1 MLHLPRDM
9 EEGGLVLTRG
19 TETLL
24 IRRPMSM
31 VMLLSRLPLL
41 VEMVPIRRP
50 GHRAP
55 QLTRLSTLLDAFC
68 STLFVLILRR
78 YSSECYFTSS
88 ATEVP
93 YSSSTGVTVSFPGNP
108 SKWVMLCI
116 YYQNFSLMSAIVR
129 IAARPR
135 YPILVALVLLYLSL
149 AAQGSPR
156 AAHTPAVLQ

>member
-1 MLHLPRDM
+1 M
-9 EEGGLVLTRG
+9 EEAGLVLTLRTRG
-19 TETLL
+19 TELRL
-24 IRRPMSM
+24 IRRPTPMAM
-31 VMLLSRLPLL
+31 PLSRRPLL

-50 GHRAP
+50 GYRAS
-55 QLTRLSTLLDAFC
+55 QLTRLSTLLDVFC

-108 SKWVMLCI
+108 SKWVTLRV
-116 YYQNFSLMSAIVR
+116 YYQSFLLTLATMH
-129 IAARPR
+129 IAARPG
-135 YPILVALVLLYLSL
+135 YPILVALALLHLSL

-156 AAHTPAVLQ
+156 VSHTPAVLQ